1 MLGLGVQCVFLLI
14 FNNWSDDSGG
24 GCSSI
29 PATRSGTCDNLINP
43 ARPEQTKHLRTF
55 DNKNII
61 WKMKKHGYHLWLNY
75 AQHI

>member
-1 MLGLGVQCVFLLI
+1 MLGLGVQCFFFTD
-14 FNNWSDDSGG
+14 FNYWIDDSGG

-61 WKMKKHGYHLWLNY
+61 WKMNNMDTTYG
-75 AQHI
+75 